1 MGKSNEALE
10 FPVIWAEHIHSAR
23 FFRGVTVLLG
33 VVCFM
38 LLWMLWSQVTRPD
51 PEPLVVRVDA
61 VGRAQVVDYDIDR
74 ATVDQTDPVV
84 PFFLTEFMHSHFARR
99 HGLGAEEWQR
109 SHYFL
114 TPELSQ
120 IAYTRD
126 EQELVDFISSA
137 GQAPEQIVEDVRI
150 RIIPQ
155 PEPPYR
161 AEVFFDRV
169 ERYTDLELS
178 RVTFSATVQ
187 FVFVEDLPRQARF
200 VNPLGIIITFLE
212 FEEELVQETL
222 GS

>member
-1 MGKSNEALE
+1 MAKSNEALE

-23 FFRGVTVLLG
+23 YFRGVTVLLG
-33 VVCFM
+33 IVCFM
-38 LLWMLWSQVTRPD
+38 LLWMLWSQVTEPD

-84 PFFLTEFMHSHFARR
+84 PYFLTEFMHSHFARR

-137 GQAPEQIVEDVRI
+137 GQAAEQVVEDVRI

-161 AEVFFDRV
+161 AEVFFDRFV
-169 ERYTDLELS
+169 QVGKQFLERL
-178 RVTFSATVQ
+178 
-187 FVFVEDLPRQARF
+187 
-200 VNPLGIIITFLE
+200 PLGGAPGDGRYLRPVAPLFCFVDDNRQLH
-212 FEEELVQETL
+212 L
-222 GS
+222 GCPSGSVSGLL